1 MLKVK
6 YRYIAVEG
14 NIGAGKT
21 SLATKLSDM
30 TGARAVLEEFAENTF
45 LPRFYEDPERYAF
58 PLEMSFL
65 AARYN
70 QMGKVFNNE
79 NKKMIISDYHFFKS
93 RLFAEINLKENEMNL
108 YSSFFKMASSRLP
121 EPDLLIFLKK
131 DVDRLQSNIM
141 NRGREYEKGISSG
154 YLQKL
159 NKKYQD
165 FIDKKSKENVLV
177 IDSNELDFVNREDDF
192 LSIITLINK
201 H

>member
-21 SLATKLSDM
+21 SLATKLSNL
-30 TGARAVLEEFAENTF
+30 TGARTVLEEFAENTF
-45 LPRFYEDPERYAF
+45 LPRFYKDPERYAF

-70 QMGKVFNNE
+70 QIGKVFRDE
-79 NKKMIISDYHFFKS
+79 NKKLIISDYHFFKS
-93 RLFAEINLKENEMNL
+93 MLFAEINLKKNEMNL
-108 YSSFFKMASSRLP
+108 YSSFFNMASSQLP

-131 DVDRLQSNIM
+131 DVDRLQANIRH
-141 NRGREYEKGISSG
+141 RGREFEKGISTG
-154 YLQKL
+154 YLEKL
-159 NKKYQD
+159 NRKYQD
-165 FIDKKSKENVLV
+165 FIDKKSKKNVLV
-177 IDSNELDFVNREDDF
+177 INSNELDFVNREDDF